1 MFWGD
6 RGGVDVVVFVVVVVV
21 VVSLFSLF
29 VWFLHPM
36 SEIDD
41 AYK

>member
-6 RGGVDVVVFVVVVVV
+6 GGGVDVGVVFVV